1 MSRDKCWAMPLRAE
15 VYDAAFQITDEAR
28 VELAVTNPSGTK
40 QEFDMLPESPG
51 YGVTLNGLDAG
62 NYTLRAQAH
71 LGDETLTA
79 NGELLIEELGL
90 EDMNL
95 RANYALL
102 QQMAT
107 ASGGAFY
114 TLNTMASLSGDLNEK
129 GTATPIERIKTN
141 SVPLID
147 IWWLLFVAMLF
158 LSVEWLLR
166 RYYGRI

>member
-1 MSRDKCWAMPLRAE
+1 
-15 VYDAAFQITDEAR
+15 
-28 VELAVTNPSGTK
+28 
-40 QEFDMLPESPG
+40 
-51 YGVTLNGLDAG
+51 
-62 NYTLRAQAH
+62 
-71 LGDETLTA
+71 
-79 NGELLIEELGL
+79 
-90 EDMNL
+90 MNL